1 MWGHKWNTRRVVGRI
16 YREEVQQEVTKLVE
30 EGQKPLTAYQP
41 ALTKVLEGL
50 SDEDRKRCTDQAHT
64 WNSGAWPRD
73 LQTE

>member
-1 MWGHKWNTRRVVGRI
+1 M
-16 YREEVQQEVTKLVE
+16 KLVE

-41 ALTKVLEGL
+41 TLTKVLEGL